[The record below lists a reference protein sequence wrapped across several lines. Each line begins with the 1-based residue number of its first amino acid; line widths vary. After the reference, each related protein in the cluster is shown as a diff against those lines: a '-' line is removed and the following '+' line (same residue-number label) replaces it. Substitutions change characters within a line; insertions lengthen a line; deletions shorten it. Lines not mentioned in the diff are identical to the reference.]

1 MTTEE
6 TKIADAELRLT
17 LPGAAANV
25 AIVRQA
31 TTGALGVL
39 GLGETRVLDINAAV
53 SEACNNVVVHA
64 YPGAAGLME
73 VELAIGATEV
83 EVTVSDHGVGITPN
97 RPEPELGVQ
106 GLGLSLIQTLTDRV
120 EFLGGVGQGTTV
132 RMGFSLDGAGSAAAT
147 VDERR
152 NGGSRV
158 SAPPGEV
165 MVAVSAGPLAAP
177 VLGRIVAMLAARVG
191 FSLEGVSEAQLV
203 TDSIAAHAPDA
214 SIGSRVQLGFDAPDR
229 ELVISVGP
237 LDHGGAERILAS
249 SGKGDLP
256 PVLER
261 LTRERRVEP
270 RGEEELLRLS
280 LVNPD

>member
-1 MTTEE
+1 MTTDS
-6 TKIADAELRLT
+6 TKIADAELRIT

-39 GLGETRVLDINAAV
+39 GLGETRLLDINAAV

-64 YPGAAGLME
+64 YPEAAGVME
-73 VELAIGATEV
+73 VELSIGASQV
-83 EVTVSDHGVGITPN
+83 EVIVCDHGVGITPN

-106 GLGLSLIQTLTDRV
+106 GLGLSLIQALTDKV

-132 RMGFSLDGAGSAAAT
+132 RMGFSLEGAASFAAQN
-147 VDERR
+147 EPRS
-152 NGGSRV
+152 GGSR
-158 SAPPGEV
+158 AAIPPGDV
-165 MVAVSAGPLAAP
+165 KVAVSGGPLAAP

-191 FSLEGVSEAQLV
+191 FSLEGVTEAQLV
-203 TDSIAAHAPDA
+203 TDSIAAHAPGA
-214 SIGSRVQLGFDAPDR
+214 SIGSRVQLGIDARDR

-237 LDHGGAERILAS
+237 LEAGGADRILAS
-249 SGKGDLP
+249 SGRGDLP

-261 LTRERRVEP
+261 LTHTRSAQAL
-270 RGEEELLRLS
+270 GEEEILRLS